1 MAGRIFLLRDG
12 AGVEVTFPCR
22 LTPGRDPGET
32 RPRPGRDEAETRARR
47 GRDEGDARARRDRD
61 GGIAAAWGAG
71 IKMSGQHGLTEKMQK
86 CQKFNNAVMPMPRP
100 PARDPPM
107 Q

>member
-32 RPRPGRDEAETRARR
+32 RPRPGRDEAETRGTP
-47 GRDEGDARARRDRD
+47 GRDGTETGESPPL
-61 GGIAAAWGAG
+61 GALG
-71 IKMSGQHGLTEKMQK
+71 
-86 CQKFNNAVMPMPRP
+86 
-100 PARDPPM
+100 
-107 Q
+107 